1 MTRRGRDRM
10 PRALGEPSVIHARQ
24 MGGPGPASLGVRKKD
39 ETRRVLIIGGRKGL
53 AWSAAVPTKP
63 STGMGTSG
71 PFIFFPRSGR
81 DQSGPV
87 VPVRSEEEV
96 GAMLRVHEASF
107 LVVPC
112 AGRRAGVHTHRAR
125 RLFALRG
132 EPMSTTSTRLT
143 PEEMA
148 WQESVERRLDV
159 TPVRRRDEEQVDAA
173 RARTR
178 GGRSRATA
186 RAARCRRSC
195 ARGRGRSPAASVPT
209 CPTRR
214 YCIAA
219 PNLL

>member
-1 MTRRGRDRM
+1 VVYGRRCRGMTRRGRDRM
-10 PRALGEPSVIHARQ
+10 PRALGESSVIHARQ

-112 AGRRAGVHTHRAR
+112 AGRRAGVHAPRSAALRVEGRTHEHHQHPAYAR
-125 RLFALRG
+125 RDGVAGVSR
-132 EPMSTTSTRLT
+132 EAPRCH
-143 PEEMA
+143 A
-148 WQESVERRLDV
+148 RK
-159 TPVRRRDEEQVDAA
+159 AA
-173 RARTR
+173 R
-178 GGRSRATA
+178 
-186 RAARCRRSC
+186 
-195 ARGRGRSPAASVPT
+195 
-209 CPTRR
+209 
-214 YCIAA
+214 
-219 PNLL
+219 